1 MTDEDFS
8 VVPLQEVA
16 PSYLYFQYS
25 DDDDLQAF
33 VAAYNQLVQGYI
45 DWFNQTPLGLYTAA
59 SISGS
64 LLDWLAT
71 GIYGITRPVIVTQ
84 PSTASSSGGYN
95 ANPYNDFPYNGFL
108 FASTGA
114 TSQIANDDIYKRVL
128 TWVLYQG
135 DGHQISIPWMKK
147 RVARFIYGANG
158 SDVSIDQI
166 EFVSINYLTG
176 QTLKLVATGE
186 INGAPANT
194 MAVNGTKLKQV
205 SIPPAPIQK
214 ASSMN
219 TLPTDTAAMNE
230 NQPITISGTSSAANK
245 NQLFIYLNYSPIA
258 LTFQRLVNEGI
269 LPMPFQ
275 VTVTVTLT

>member
-33 VAAYNQLVQGYI
+33 VAAYNQLAQVYI

-71 GIYGITRPVIVTQ
+71 GIYGITRPVIVAQ
-84 PSTASSSGGYN
+84 PSTTSSSGGYN
-95 ANPYNDFPYNGFL
+95 TNPYNDFPYNGFL
-108 FASTGA
+108 FTSTGA
-114 TSQIANDDIYKRVL
+114 VSQIANDDIYKRVL
-128 TWVLYQG
+128 TWILYQG

-166 EFVSINYLTG
+166 QFVSINDLPG
-176 QTLKLVATGE
+176 QTLKLVATGA

-194 MAVNGTKLKQV
+194 MAVNSTKLKQI
-205 SIPPAPIQK
+205 SIPPASIQK

-219 TLPTDTAAMNE
+219 TLPTDTAALNE
-230 NQPITISGTSSAANK
+230 NQPITISGTSSAAHK